1 MKSLYEIKRA
11 VIALQKEVEELK
23 ALIKEPKPEM
33 KEKPN
38 GEKRTYRRR
47 DTGAN

>member
-11 VIALQKEVEELK
+11 VVALQKEVEEIK
-23 ALIKEPKPEM
+23 ALIKEPKPEP

-38 GEKRTYRRR
+38 GEKRAYRRR
-47 DTGAN
+47 DSGAN